1 MKTLSNLSVLY
12 TKPTTSSPFLYF
24 VTNPSS
30 DSIFH
35 FGDEHHSFQRR
46 LRRRRLRAVTE
57 TFPSLFHYVYLVSL
71 WFLCLC
77 LVVKKLVAMD
87 MLAFK
92 WHLFCYEITR
102 TTQNR
107 TKSLQSVQHH
117 LLTFLFLLSGQIYF
131 IQKNNNN
138 MKLFMFL
145 HRKSAMILRRD
156 LP

>member
-1 MKTLSNLSVLY
+1 VWQWHCLFFPLSFMKTLSNLSVLY

-35 FGDEHHSFQRR
+35 FGDEHRS
-46 LRRRRLRAVTE
+46 
-57 TFPSLFHYVYLVSL
+57 FPSLFHYVYLVSL

-102 TTQNR
+102 ATQNR

-156 LP
+156 LPWN